1 MREKRNVSKESGRDP
16 IWKIILYMFFMGLIS
31 AFIIA
36 HAHDSAVRIGFSPET
51 AQDFPTYAFVVGA
64 VSGIFRAGRNCFQ
77 WLLMWAS
84 FWFIAYMFGVG
95 IGALSIILG
104 ASTRVADRIPPI
116 FFGISVVLSA
126 LAIFAGPY
134 DKLQGLMARR
144 EATRDTNAG
153 S

>member
-1 MREKRNVSKESGRDP
+1 
-16 IWKIILYMFFMGLIS
+16 MFFMGLIS
-31 AFIIA
+31 AFVIA
-36 HAHDSAVRIGFSPET
+36 HAHDFAVRIGFSPAAT
-51 AQDFPTYAFVVGA
+51 QNFPTYAFAVGA

-95 IGALSIILG
+95 FGAVLLILG
-104 ASTRVADRIPPI
+104 ASTRVAERAPPI

-126 LAIFAGPY
+126 LAIFVGPY